1 MIFIYN
7 INNIN
12 IGEKIKFYRKLANMT
27 LSEVGKNINKSKA
40 TISKYESN
48 QIIPDAITL
57 LEIFNCLNI
66 SINDFFPTTEEQ
78 DMNSNKIFN
87 PFETSQL
94 FIYYYTDKK
103 LITSIIDLSV
113 LDNCYKCKFYNG
125 IKSIS
130 NYQHCSYYYEGVF
143 EANRTT
149 AYFTLHNSS
158 HKNSMLEKVQ
168 IVVNIPWS
176 DNIKVCKG
184 LILGL
189 TPNSLPIVKKLILSS
204 SEIKDIHKYDEALT
218 FSKEDVNKIY
228 IDGSLIIGN
237 KNYDEFF
244 FDF

>member
-1 MIFIYN
+1 MIFIYK
-7 INNIN
+7 IDNIN
-12 IGEKIKFYRKLANMT
+12 IGEKIKYYRKLANMT

-48 QIIPDAITL
+48 QIIPDSITL
-57 LEIFNCLNI
+57 LELCNCLSI
-66 SINDFFPTTEEQ
+66 PINDFFPATEEQ
-78 DMNSNKIFN
+78 NMHSNTIFN
-87 PFETSQL
+87 PFGTNRL
-94 FIYYYTDKK
+94 FMYYYTDKK
-103 LITSIIDLSV
+103 LITSIIDLSIS
-113 LDNCYKCKFYNG
+113 DNCYKCKFYNG
-125 IKSIS
+125 IKSTS
-130 NYQHCSYYYEGVF
+130 NYQHCSYYYEGTF

-184 LILGL
+184 LIIGL

-204 SEIKDIHKYDEALT
+204 FEIKDIHKYDAALT
-218 FSKEDVNKIY
+218 FSKEDVNKIHN
-228 IDGSLIIGN
+228 DGALIIEN